1 MKVLGVGSGK
11 GGVGKSTVALNLALA
26 FAAGGS
32 RVGLLDADL
41 YGPSIPLMV
50 GIARQKWTQEWTLA
64 GGGPRRIQPLRK
76 HGIAIMSSG
85 FILAEDQPN
94 VLGAF
99 TVQMLVQQ
107 LVRDVE
113 WGPLDILV
121 IDLPP
126 GTADV
131 QQAVMRSV
139 PFTAALIVVTPQDVA
154 HLDARKA
161 VGMYA
166 HARVPI
172 AGAVENMSGLRCPH
186 CGEMID
192 VFPRV
197 DEDRSIWALGIE
209 KLGSIPLDPQL
220 AGSGDHG
227 IPLLVSHPE
236 SESARIFH
244 EIAADLRVRLAR

>member
-11 GGVGKSTVALNLALA
+11 GGVGKSTVSLNIALALA
-26 FAAGGS
+26 ADGA

-64 GGGPRRIQPLRK
+64 GTSKRIQPLRR
-76 HGIAIMSSG
+76 HGITIMSAG

-107 LVRDVE
+107 LVKDVE
-113 WGPLDILV
+113 WGPLDVLV

-131 QQAVMRSV
+131 QQAVMRSI

-172 AGAVENMSGLRCPH
+172 AGAVENMSGLRCPG
-186 CGEMID
+186 CGEMVE

-197 DEDRSIWALGIE
+197 DEERSIWALGIE

-227 IPLLVSHPE
+227 VPLLVSHPD
-236 SESARIFH
+236 SEPARVFR
-244 EIAADLRVRLAR
+244 EIAGKLRARLAI